1 MRGGVFWLKDTA
13 AAVNSPDDPT
23 VSPHDALPISALEEQ
38 RVIARS
44 QHLSQNEDVRYLG
57 RLLGDVIRAYGGEE
71 LFHRTEYI
79 RRASV
84 DRHRGI
90 SGADAVDTGLDRL
103 SLDDTLSFVRRFL
116 LFSMVA
122 HLAQDRHIL
131 ASHPCPPLPL

>member
-1 MRGGVFWLKDTA
+1 M
-13 AAVNSPDDPT
+13 VN
-23 VSPHDALPISALEEQ
+23 
-38 RVIARS
+38 ARS

-103 SLDDTLSFVRRFL
+103 SLDDTLRSEEHTSELQSLMRISYAVFCLKKTNNRYHHR
-116 LFSMVA
+116 
-122 HLAQDRHIL
+122 
-131 ASHPCPPLPL
+131 